1 MAAQSHYCGKSRVIM
16 LTTDKKISLIDTSFS
31 DDIYMVKLLS
41 RYMNYRV
48 KDISLSSEG
57 RKKIEWAEA
66 HMPVLVSMRNKYE
79 KTKPLK
85 GIKIAGCL
93 HVTKETGVLMRTLK
107 MAGAELSWCGCNPLS
122 TQDDVAASLATDE
135 GISVFARRGVS
146 TKEYYDDIHSAMDIN
161 PHITIDDGA
170 DLTIEMHKEN
180 NGSRSRVYGGTE
192 ETTTGVIRL
201 RALQKSGKLIYPII
215 AVNDA
220 ETKHDFDNVYGTGQS
235 ALDGIVRATNI
246 LISGKNVVVAGYGHV
261 GKGIARN
268 ASGMGA
274 NVIVTE
280 VDPIAALKAKLDGF
294 SVAPMRSAS
303 DKGDVFIT
311 TTGCKDVIIEEHI
324 SKMKDGAILANAG
337 HFNVEIS
344 ITALESQ
351 CVNKKQMNKD
361 TTQYTLKSGNRVYLI
376 GEGRLVN
383 LAAAEGHP
391 SEVMDMSFANQFLS
405 VLRLAE
411 SKGTMK
417 PMVYNIDKSQDQE
430 IALAKLESMYI
441 SIDKLTEEQKIYLEG
456 FSEGT

>member
-1 MAAQSHYCGKSRVIM
+1 
-16 LTTDKKISLIDTSFS
+16 
-31 DDIYMVKLLS
+31 MVKLLS
-41 RYMNYRV
+41 RCMNYRV
-48 KDISLSSEG
+48 KDISLASEG
-57 RKKIEWAEA
+57 KKKIEWAEA
-66 HMPVLVSMRNKYE
+66 HMPVLVSMGNKYE

-107 MAGAELSWCGCNPLS
+107 TAGAELSWCGCNPLS
-122 TQDDVAASLATDE
+122 TQDDVAASLATDD

-235 ALDGIVRATNI
+235 ALDGIIRATNV
-246 LISGKNVVVAGYGHV
+246 LIAGKNVVVAGYGHV
-261 GKGIARN
+261 GKGIARR
-268 ASGMGA
+268 ASGLGA

-280 VDPIAALKAKLDGF
+280 IDPISALKAKLDGY
-294 SVAPMRSAS
+294 SVTYMGDAAT
-303 DKGDVFIT
+303 KGDIFIT
-311 TTGCKDVIIEEHI
+311 TTGCKDVISFNNI
-324 SKMKDGAILANAG
+324 SNMKDGAILANAG
-337 HFNVEIS
+337 HFNVEIAVAELEKN
-344 ITALESQ
+344 ALRKDPINDHTMRYELSPN
-351 CVNKKQMNKD
+351 NKK
-361 TTQYTLKSGNRVYLI
+361 VYLI
-376 GEGRLVN
+376 AEGRLVN

-405 VLRLAE
+405 VLRL
-411 SKGTMK
+411 STTGKDMK

-430 IALAKLESMYI
+430 IALAKLESMNVK
-441 SIDKLTEEQKIYLEG
+441 IDILSPEQKEYLEG

>member
-1 MAAQSHYCGKSRVIM
+1 
-16 LTTDKKISLIDTSFS
+16 
-31 DDIYMVKLLS
+31 MVKLLS
-41 RYMNYRV
+41 RYMNYRI

-180 NGSRSRVYGGTE
+180 NGSRSSVYGGTE

-274 NVIVTE
+274 NVIITE

-351 CVNKKQMNKD
+351 CVNKKQMNGD

-391 SEVMDMSFANQFLS
+391 YEVMDMSFANQFLS
-405 VLRLAE
+405 VLKLAE

-417 PMVYNIDKSQDQE
+417 PMVYNIDKSQDHE
-430 IALAKLESMYI
+430 IALAKLESMNI
-441 SIDKLTEEQKIYLEG
+441 SIDKLTEEQKTYLEG